1 MGASGT
7 LRRIILGPA
16 AARNGIMTFMPALL
30 PAVGRRRLRLLRS
43 LRDAGAPVVSGY
55 ALALLVGAVAPAAT
69 AVVLALL
76 VSRLDVTSGG
86 ALFDAALLPL
96 ALFGAVLLL
105 GHVGEAAA
113 TPLEY
118 LARSRVDGAQR
129 SRIARLALT
138 GPTVGALETPE
149 VRTLLRGAIGDPDHG
164 PDRAVGLGAVAS
176 LRRLA
181 ALLGA
186 AASCAVLADYAWWL
200 LPVLLVPAGACGYL
214 RYRQGA
220 VISETWRFADR
231 EELHADVWRQA
242 VVSPSEGKDIRVFG
256 LADWLVRRLQQHI
269 DVANE
274 PLWAAILR
282 IVRGEWMPLLLV
294 SAGLVPVYTAVTWSA
309 VHGRTSVAVQT
320 AVLAAGWS
328 LFQALSSGDELLQIA
343 GANNALV
350 AYERLSAELPG
361 AGAGPGNEPLPAL
374 DAAGSTPPLVRF
386 EQVGFG
392 YPGTDRTVLDGLDL
406 EIRPGELL
414 AVVGLNGAGKSTLIK
429 LLSGLYRP
437 TAGRVTVDGADLAAR
452 DTASWRSRIAV
463 VFQDFVRYQLSAAD
477 NVALG
482 AHGVHD
488 RAALDQAA
496 LDSGFAPVLA
506 RLPAGW
512 DTPLARSRTGG
523 VDLSGGQWQQLVLTR
538 ALYAVHTGAQLL
550 VLDEPTA
557 HLDVRTEFEVFRRLA
572 EHRGRTSVVLISHR
586 LSTVRRADRIV
597 LLKGGRITE
606 SGTHEELMVQR
617 GGYAELF
624 TIQAER
630 FAAAGVTE

>member
-1 MGASGT
+1 MITSIGT
-7 LRRIILGPA
+7 A
-16 AARNGIMTFMPALL
+16 AARRLQLLRMLREAGPAVLLGYASALL
-30 PAVGRRRLRLLRS
+30 LGSVT
-43 LRDAGAPVVSGY
+43 
-55 ALALLVGAVAPAAT
+55 PAAT
-69 AVVLALL
+69 AAVLALL
-76 VSRLDVTSGG
+76 VSRLDTAATGST
-86 ALFDAALLPL
+86 LFDAALLPL
-96 ALFGAVLLL
+96 ALFGGVLLL
-105 GHVGEAAA
+105 GHLGDAAA

-129 SRIARLALT
+129 ARIARLVLA

-149 VRTLLRGAIGDPDHG
+149 VQAAVRGAIGDPDRG
-164 PDRAVGLGAVAS
+164 PDRTVGLGAVAA

-181 ALLGA
+181 ALAGA
-186 AASCAVLADYAWWL
+186 VASCAVLAGYAWWL

-214 RYRQGA
+214 RFRQGVA
-220 VISETWRFADR
+220 VNETWRFADR

-256 LADWLVRRLQQHI
+256 LADWLVRRLQRHI
-269 DVANE
+269 DVANA
-274 PLWAAILR
+274 PLWTVMLR
-282 IVRGEWMPLLLV
+282 IARGEWLPLLLV
-294 SAGLVPVYTAVTWSA
+294 SAGLVPAYTAVTWSA
-309 VHGRTSVAVQT
+309 VHGHSTVAVQT

-328 LFQALSSGDELLQIA
+328 LVQALGSGGELLQIT
-343 GANNALV
+343 GANSAL
-350 AYERLSAELPG
+350 AGYDRLRGTLGGEAAALPDRG
-361 AGAGPGNEPLPAL
+361 ALPSPRQPAGG
-374 DAAGSTPPLVRF
+374 GPPLVRF

-392 YPGTDRTVLDGLDL
+392 YPGGARAVLDRLDL

-437 TAGRVTVDGADLAAR
+437 TSGRITVDGAELTAR
-452 DTASWRSRIAV
+452 NTGSWRSRIAV

-477 NVALG
+477 NVVLG
-482 AHGVHD
+482 AAHD
-488 RAALDQAA
+488 RAALDLAA
-496 LDSGFAPVLA
+496 RDAGFAPVLA
-506 RLPAGW
+506 RLPDGW

-538 ALYAVHTGAQLL
+538 ALYAVRTGAQLL

-597 LLKGGRITE
+597 LLDGGRITE
-606 SGTHEELMVQR
+606 SGTHEELMAR
-617 GGYAELF
+617 GGGYADLF
-624 TIQAER
+624 TVQAER

>member
-1 MGASGT
+1 MAFMIPS
-7 LRRIILGPA
+7 LRA
-16 AARNGIMTFMPALL
+16 AAR
-30 PAVGRRRLRLLRS
+30 RRLQLLRS
-43 LRDAGAPVVSGY
+43 LRDAGGPAVSGY
-55 ALALLVGAVAPAAT
+55 ALALLAGAVSPAAT

-76 VSRLDVTSGG
+76 VSRLDVPSGG
-86 ALFDAALLPL
+86 SALFDAALLPL
-96 ALFGAVLLL
+96 ALFGAVLML
-105 GHVGEAAA
+105 GHLGEAAA
-113 TPLEY
+113 APLEY
-118 LARSRVDGAQR
+118 LTRSRVDGAQR
-129 SRIARLALT
+129 GRIARLALA

-149 VRTLLRGAIGDPDHG
+149 VQALLRGAIGDPDRG
-164 PDRAVGLGAVAS
+164 PDRTVGLGAVAA

-200 LPVLLVPAGACGYL
+200 LPVLLLPAGACGYL

-220 VISETWRFADR
+220 SINETWRFADR

-256 LADWLVRRLQQHI
+256 LADWLVRRLQHHI

-274 PLWAAILR
+274 PLWTAVLR
-282 IVRGEWMPLLLV
+282 IARSEWLPLLLV
-294 SAGLVPVYTAVTWSA
+294 SAGLVPAYTAVTWSA
-309 VHGRTSVAVQT
+309 VHGQSGVPVQT

-328 LFQALSSGDELLQIA
+328 LFQALGSGDELLQIT
-343 GANNALV
+343 GANSALI
-350 AYERLSAELPG
+350 AFERLSAELG
-361 AGAGPGNEPLPAL
+361 AGLGAELGADEVVPPAVE
-374 DAAGSTPPLVRF
+374 AAGDGPPLVRF
-386 EQVGFG
+386 EGVGFG
-392 YPGTDRTVLDGLDL
+392 YPGTERAVLDGLDL

-437 TAGRVTVDGADLAAR
+437 TAGRITVDGADLAER

-463 VFQDFVRYQLSAAD
+463 VFQDFVRYPLSAAD

-482 AHGVHD
+482 AHGAHD
-488 RAALDQAA
+488 RVALDQAA
-496 LDSGFAPVLA
+496 RDAGFAPVLE

-538 ALYAVHTGAQLL
+538 ALYAVRTGAQLL

-597 LLKGGRITE
+597 LLDGGRIVE
-606 SGTHEELMVQR
+606 SGTHEELMAR
-617 GGYAELF
+617 GGGYAGLF
-624 TIQAER
+624 TIQAQR

>member
-1 MGASGT
+1 MSFVPT
-7 LRRIILGPA
+7 HIRA
-16 AARNGIMTFMPALL
+16 AAR
-30 PAVGRRRLRLLRS
+30 RRLQLLRS
-43 LRDAGAPVVSGY
+43 LRDAGTPPALGY
-55 ALALLVGAVAPAAT
+55 ALVLLLGAVVPAAT

-76 VSRLDVTSGG
+76 VSRLDVSSGS

-96 ALFGAVLLL
+96 ALFGGVLLL
-105 GHVGEAAA
+105 GHLGEAAA
-113 TPLEY
+113 VPLEY
-118 LARSRVDGAQR
+118 LVRSRVDGAQR
-129 SRIARLALT
+129 GRIAGLALA

-149 VRTLLRGAIGDPDHG
+149 VQSLLRGAIGDPDRG
-164 PDRAVGLGAVAS
+164 PDRTVGLGAVAA

-181 ALLGA
+181 ALVGA
-186 AASCAVLADYAWWL
+186 AASCAVLAAYAWWV

-214 RYRQGA
+214 RFRQGA
-220 VISETWRFADR
+220 AVNETWRFADR

-256 LADWLVRRLQQHI
+256 LADWLVRRLQHHI

-274 PLWAAILR
+274 PLWTVVLR
-282 IVRGEWMPLLLV
+282 IARGEWLPLLLV

-309 VHGRTSVAVQT
+309 VHGHTSVAVQT

-328 LFQALSSGDELLQIA
+328 LFQALGSGEELLQIT
-343 GANNALV
+343 GANSALT
-350 AYERLSAELPG
+350 AFERLSAELPD
-361 AGAGPGNEPLPAL
+361 AGADTLPVL
-374 DAAGSTPPLVRF
+374 DAAGPVPPLVRF
-386 EQVGFG
+386 ERVGFG
-392 YPGTDRTVLDGLDL
+392 YPGTARTVLDGLDL

-437 TAGRVTVDGADLAAR
+437 TAGRITIDGADLADR

-463 VFQDFVRYQLSAAD
+463 VFQDFIRYQLSAAD

-482 AHGVHD
+482 AHGVRD

-496 LDSGFAPVLA
+496 RDAGFAPVLE

-512 DTPLARSRTGG
+512 DTPLARSRSGG

-538 ALYAVHTGAQLL
+538 ALYAVRTGAQLL

-557 HLDVRTEFEVFRRLA
+557 HLDVRTEFEVFRRLS

-586 LSTVRRADRIV
+586 LSTVRQADRIV
-597 LLKGGRITE
+597 LLDGGRIAE
-606 SGTHEELMVQR
+606 SGTHEELMAQG

>member
-1 MGASGT
+1 MSFVPT
-7 LRRIILGPA
+7 HIRA
-16 AARNGIMTFMPALL
+16 AAR
-30 PAVGRRRLRLLRS
+30 RRLQLLRS
-43 LRDAGAPVVSGY
+43 LRDAGTPPALGY
-55 ALALLVGAVAPAAT
+55 ALVLLLGAVVPAAT

-76 VSRLDVTSGG
+76 VSRLDVSSGS

-96 ALFGAVLLL
+96 ALFGGVLLL
-105 GHVGEAAA
+105 GHLGEAAA
-113 TPLEY
+113 VPLEY
-118 LARSRVDGAQR
+118 LVRSRVDGAQR
-129 SRIARLALT
+129 GRIAGLALA

-149 VRTLLRGAIGDPDHG
+149 VQSLLRGAIGDPDRG
-164 PDRAVGLGAVAS
+164 PDRTVGLGAVAA

-181 ALLGA
+181 ALVGA
-186 AASCAVLADYAWWL
+186 AASCAVLAAYAWWV

-214 RYRQGA
+214 RFRQGA
-220 VISETWRFADR
+220 AVNETWRFADR

-256 LADWLVRRLQQHI
+256 LADWLVRRLQHHI

-274 PLWAAILR
+274 PLWTVVLR
-282 IVRGEWMPLLLV
+282 IARGEWLPLLLV

-309 VHGRTSVAVQT
+309 VHGHTSVAVQT

-328 LFQALSSGDELLQIA
+328 LFQALGSGEELLQIT
-343 GANNALV
+343 GANSALT
-350 AYERLSAELPG
+350 AFERLSAELPD
-361 AGAGPGNEPLPAL
+361 AGADTLPAL
-374 DAAGSTPPLVRF
+374 DAAGPVPPLVRF
-386 EQVGFG
+386 ERVGFG
-392 YPGTDRTVLDGLDL
+392 YPGTARTVLDGLDL

-437 TAGRVTVDGADLAAR
+437 TAGRITIDGADLADR

-463 VFQDFVRYQLSAAD
+463 VFQDFIRYQLSAAD

-482 AHGVHD
+482 AHGVRD

-496 LDSGFAPVLA
+496 RDAGFAPVLE

-512 DTPLARSRTGG
+512 DTPLARSRSGG

-538 ALYAVHTGAQLL
+538 ALYAVRTGAQLL

-586 LSTVRRADRIV
+586 LSTVRQADRIV
-597 LLKGGRITE
+597 LLDGGRIAE
-606 SGTHEELMVQR
+606 SGTHEELMAQG

>member
-1 MGASGT
+1 MMAFMLPT
-7 LRRIILGPA
+7 LRA
-16 AARNGIMTFMPALL
+16 AGL
-30 PAVGRRRLRLLRS
+30 RRLQLLRLLSR
-43 LRDAGAPVVSGY
+43 AGAPVVSGY
-55 ALALLVGAVAPAAT
+55 TLVLLVGAVAPAAT

-76 VSRLDVTSGG
+76 VSRLDVPTGG
-86 ALFDAALLPL
+86 NALFDAALLPL
-96 ALFGAVLLL
+96 ALFAGVLLL
-105 GHVGEAAA
+105 GHLGEAA
-113 TPLEY
+113 TDPLEY
-118 LARSRVDGAQR
+118 LVRSRVDGAQR
-129 SRIARLALT
+129 SRIARIALA

-149 VRTLLRGAIGDPDHG
+149 VQALLRGAIGDPDRG
-164 PDRAVGLGAVAS
+164 PDRTVGLGAVSA
-176 LRRLA
+176 LKRLA
-181 ALLGA
+181 ALVGVV
-186 AASCAVLADYAWWL
+186 ASGAVLVGYAWWL
-200 LPVLLVPAGACGYL
+200 LPVLLVPAGIRQYL
-214 RYRQGA
+214 RFRQGA
-220 VISETWRFADR
+220 VVNETWRFADR

-256 LADWLVRRLQQHI
+256 LADWLVRRLQRHI

-274 PLWAAILR
+274 PLWTAILR
-282 IVRGEWMPLLLV
+282 IVRGEWLPLLLV
-294 SAGLVPVYTAVTWSA
+294 AAGLLPVYTAVTWSA
-309 VHGRTSVAVQT
+309 AHGRSTVAVQT
-320 AVLAAGWS
+320 AVLAAAWS
-328 LFQALSSGDELLQIA
+328 LFQALNSGDELLAIT
-343 GANNALV
+343 GANSAL
-350 AYERLSAELPG
+350 AAFDRLSVELPG
-361 AGAGPGNEPLPAL
+361 PGPGIGPGSGPGLPAARL
-374 DAAGSTPPLVRF
+374 PDGSTAPPLVRF
-386 EQVGFG
+386 EQVGFH
-392 YPGTDRTVLDGLDL
+392 YPGLDRTVLDGLDL

-437 TAGRVTVDGADLAAR
+437 AAGRITVDGRDLAER
-452 DTASWRSRIAV
+452 DIASWRSRIAV

-488 RAALDQAA
+488 RAALDRAA
-496 LDSGFAPVLA
+496 LDAGFTPVLE

-538 ALYAVHTGAQLL
+538 ALYAVRTGAQLL

-586 LSTVRRADRIV
+586 LSTVRQADRIV
-597 LLKGGRITE
+597 LLDGGRITE
-606 SGTHEELMVQR
+606 SGTHDELMAR
-617 GGYAELF
+617 GGGYAELF